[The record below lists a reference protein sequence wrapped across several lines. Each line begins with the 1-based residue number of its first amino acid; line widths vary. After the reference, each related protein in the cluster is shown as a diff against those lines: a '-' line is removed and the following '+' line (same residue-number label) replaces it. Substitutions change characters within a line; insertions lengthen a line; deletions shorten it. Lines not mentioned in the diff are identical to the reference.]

1 MTAVRDRKCSTVRMV
16 RKAPEPSPDTLS
28 PTLLELARRKL
39 GLAPHATRAEILA
52 ALNAHFTP

>member
-1 MTAVRDRKCSTVRMV
+1 MSRDHKCSTTRLV

-28 PTLLELARRKL
+28 PTLLERARRKL